1 MKSRVKDLSL
11 AEQGRLKLEWA
22 MKHMP
27 VLMRLREEGRDK
39 RPLAGLRIGA
49 VLHVTKETGVLMM
62 ALKDSGAEEVVLAA
76 SNPLSTQDDVAAAL
90 VEYGIRV
97 YAWRGQSSEE
107 YYWCI
112 RQVAESRPDVVLD
125 DGGDL
130 HAMLHSEYKK
140 LGGEITGGTEET
152 TTGVIR
158 LKSLE
163 REGLLL
169 YPVVAVNNAYTKFLF
184 DNRFGT
190 GQSTFDGIMRAT
202 NILVAGKNVVVAGYG
217 WVGKGIALRAR
228 GLGARRVIVTEVDPI
243 RALEAVFDG
252 FEVMPMSEAAGIGD
266 IFVTATGNKAVI
278 RREHFEKMKDGAILA
293 NAGHFNVEVWIP
305 DLESLSVGKRV
316 IRENVTEYTLR
327 DGRKLYLLAEGRL
340 VNLVAAEGHP
350 SEVMDMSF
358 ANQYLAVKYLHENKG
373 RLEKKVYNPPRE
385 LDEMVARLKL
395 ETMGIRID
403 ELTPEQV
410 EYLKSWSYG
419 T

>member
-1 MKSRVKDLSL
+1 MSSRVRDISL
-11 AEQGRLKLEWA
+11 AESGRLKLDWA

-27 VLMRLREEGRDK
+27 VLMKLREEGRRRK
-39 RPLAGLRIGA
+39 PLAGVRVGA

-97 YAWRGQSSEE
+97 CAWRGQTSED

-112 RQVAESRPDVVLD
+112 RQVVESRPDVVLD

-130 HAMLHSEYKK
+130 HATLHSGFKNIAEK
-140 LGGEITGGTEET
+140 IVGGTEET
-152 TTGVIR
+152 TTGVVR
-158 LKSLE
+158 LRALE
-163 REGLLL
+163 REGLLQ
-169 YPVVAVNNAYTKFLF
+169 YPVIAVNNAYTKFLF

-202 NILVAGKNVVVAGYG
+202 NILIAGKNVVVAGYG

-252 FEVMPMSEAAGIGD
+252 FEVMPMSEAASIGD
-266 IFVTATGNKAVI
+266 IFITATGNKAVL

-305 DLESLSVGKRV
+305 DLEGISIGKRI
-316 IRENVTEYTLR
+316 IRENVTEYTLK
-327 DGRKLYLLAEGRL
+327 DGRRLYLLAEGRL

-358 ANQYLAVKYLHENKG
+358 ANQYLAVRYLLENKG
-373 RLEKKVYNPPRE
+373 RLERRVYNPPRE

-395 ETMGIRID
+395 DTMGVRID
-403 ELTPEQV
+403 ELTPEQA